1 MVSVDIARVWGHIQ
15 GHGVGGGPEWI
26 PSMRH
31 VNYTLKPATID
42 NAKAKA
48 KRYAL
53 TDGGGLVLEVMP
65 SGTRTWRF
73 KYHLEGK
80 REKVTI
86 GAYPAFSIKQARD
99 RHEEL
104 RALVERGESP
114 AKTKQAT
121 AVARK
126 TADARAQSFRK
137 VAQGWID
144 DTLFYRSAGYRAQ
157 IVRWL
162 DAYVYPA
169 IGDKALG
176 DVIPADVL
184 SIIEARLD
192 TPGTAERL
200 RVIIQQIFNYA
211 IRKLLVTS
219 NPAQPLRGTVTR
231 APVKHHRHLSE
242 KELGAF
248 WRKLGLQGAHAT
260 TIAAS
265 RLLLLTMARKS
276 ELLRST
282 WSEFD
287 LDAAQWD
294 IPAERLK
301 MKKPHRVFL
310 SSQAVAL
317 LRDVFALTGHGAYVF
332 PSIFRGGVPM
342 GDVTLN
348 HFFNRLDFGV
358 PEFSPHGTRGT
369 AATLL
374 REHGFGRDVVEL
386 LLAHSEKNA
395 TVAAYSHMELA
406 PERRRALQFLADR
419 VEKLAAGAEVIP
431 LRA

>member
-1 MVSVDIARVWGHIQ
+1 MALTETQ
-15 GHGVGGGPEWI
+15 
-26 PSMRH
+26 MRH

-42 NAKAKA
+42 NAKPREKA
-48 KRYAL
+48 YAL
-53 TDGGGLVLEVMP
+53 TDGGGLLVEILP
-65 SGTRTWRF
+65 SGSKTWRF
-73 KYHLEGK
+73 KYHLNGK

-86 GAYPAFSIKQARD
+86 GGYPAFTIKQARD

-114 AKTKQAT
+114 AKSKQELSA
-121 AVARK
+121 ARK
-126 TADARAQSFRK
+126 LADARALTFRTF
-137 VAQGWID
+137 AQRWMEE
-144 DTLFYRSAGYRAQ
+144 TLFYRSSGYIAQ

-162 DAYVYPA
+162 DTYVYPA
-169 IGDKALG
+169 IGDMQLGEVQPG
-176 DVIPADVL
+176 DVLA
-184 SIIEARLD
+184 IIKGRSD
-192 TPGTAERL
+192 TTVTAERI
-200 RVIIQQIFNYA
+200 RVIIQQVYNYA
-211 IRKLLVTS
+211 IRNLLVTT
-219 NPAQPLRGTVTR
+219 NPAQPLRGAITR
-231 APVKHHRHLSE
+231 APVEHHKHLSE

-248 WRKLGLQGAHAT
+248 WRKLDLQGAHAT

-265 RLLLLTMARKS
+265 KILMLTMTRKT
-276 ELLRST
+276 ELLRSK

-287 LDAAQWD
+287 LDAALFD
-294 IPAERLK
+294 IPADRMK

-310 SSQAVAL
+310 STQAVAI
-317 LRDVFALTGHGAYVF
+317 LREVRKLTGPAEGADGYVF

-348 HFFNRLDFGV
+348 HLFKRMDIAAD
-358 PEFSPHGTRGT
+358 FSPHGTRGT

-386 LLAHSEKNA
+386 LLAHTEKNA

-406 PERRRALQFLADR
+406 TERKRALQFLADH

-431 LRA
+431 LRAA